1 MNGLN
6 PPQPPQQPPQQ
17 APNQHH
23 TQQTH
28 QHHGPITDTF
38 SVPDQLVGLIIGKNG
53 EVSSDFCYFFF
64 KLKIIVETL
73 RFPNKNP
80 IFFLL
85 EAIQNLLKKF
95 KPFFL
100 AN

>member
-6 PPQPPQQPPQQ
+6 PPPPPPPQQQQPQQ
-17 APNQHH
+17 APQQHH

-53 EVSSDFCYFFF
+53 EV
-64 KLKIIVETL
+64 
-73 RFPNKNP
+73 
-80 IFFLL
+80 IFS
-85 EAIQNLLKKF
+85 I
-95 KPFFL
+95 
-100 AN
+100 